1 MVFDVVGKSQ
11 KISPDILP
19 DEIVEKWRKTL
30 LEEGRAEK
38 AREASK
44 RALAPSD
51 TDALARAVFE
61 RISSQAANNGVYLN
75 DEDLLMLLGDLSG
88 LGPLLELVARPD
100 IEDVAINLGHIYAY
114 TTSKGW

>member
-88 LGPLLELVARPD
+88 LGPLLE
-100 IEDVAINLGHIYAY
+100 
-114 TTSKGW
+114 

>member
-38 AREASK
+38 AREAST
-44 RALAPSD
+44 RALTSSD
-51 TDALARAVFE
+51 TDALARVVFE
-61 RISSQAANNGVYLN
+61 RVSSQAADNGVYLT

-88 LGPLLELVARPD
+88 LGRSPTANHP
-100 IEDVAINLGHIYAY
+100 GQ
-114 TTSKGW
+114 

>member
-11 KISPDILP
+11 KISPDVPP

-38 AREASK
+38 AKEASK

-51 TDALARAVFE
+51 TDALARAVF
-61 RISSQAANNGVYLN
+61 
-75 DEDLLMLLGDLSG
+75 
-88 LGPLLELVARPD
+88 
-100 IEDVAINLGHIYAY
+100 
-114 TTSKGW
+114 